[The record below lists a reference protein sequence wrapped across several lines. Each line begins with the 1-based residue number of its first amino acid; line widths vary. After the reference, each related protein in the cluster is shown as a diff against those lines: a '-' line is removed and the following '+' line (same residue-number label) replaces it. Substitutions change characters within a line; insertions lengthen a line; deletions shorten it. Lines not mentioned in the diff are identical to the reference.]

1 MSQIDRTYPHSR
13 PATSQRWKR
22 LWAKTRMKITGGETG
37 FLGFGLRWAV
47 LLLFVAYFFVP
58 ILWLVLAPSKS
69 APDLLER
76 NPLAFGSFQR
86 IQEAWQ
92 RIVEYQDGEVFLWL
106 GNSVRYVIL
115 SLTLA
120 LATCIPAGY
129 ILAIARFPGRR
140 PLLWLTLI
148 TMLLPPSALVLP
160 MFMELNLFHLVN
172 TQWAVILPAAFFPF
186 GTYLTYIYYASS
198 LPPDL
203 LDAARVDG
211 CSEVQL
217 FWHIALPLAKPLL
230 GLLAFINFN
239 TNWNNFFG
247 PYVLL
252 NDDRLFNL
260 PVGLQQFVSAT
271 SALRPGFNPSPGVM
285 VGYQQAEAA
294 LLGLVMVVPV
304 ALVFMIAQ
312 RYVVE
317 GAFTGSIKG

>member
-1 MSQIDRTYPHSR
+1 MSRIDTLRPDSR
-13 PATSQRWKR
+13 PTLLQRWR
-22 LWAKTRMKITGGETG
+22 PFWMKTASDTGI
-37 FLGFGLRWAV
+37 LGFGLRWAV
-47 LLLFVAYFFVP
+47 LLLFAVYFFVP
-58 ILWLVLAPSKS
+58 LLWLILAPSKS

-92 RIVEYQDGEVFLWL
+92 RIMEYQDGEVLLWAF
-106 GNSVRYVIL
+106 NSVRYAAWGLAL
-115 SLTLA
+115 S

-129 ILAIARFPGRR
+129 ILAVARFAGRR
-140 PLLWLTLI
+140 LLLWLTLI

-160 MFMELNLFHLVN
+160 MFMELNLVHLIN
-172 TQWAVILPAAFFPF
+172 TQWAVILPTAFFPF

-198 LPPDL
+198 LPPEL

-217 FWHIALPLAKPLL
+217 FWHIALPLATPLL
-230 GLLAFINFN
+230 GLLAFINFT

-260 PVGLQQFVSAT
+260 PVGLQQFAAAT

-294 LLGLVMVVPV
+294 LFGLIMVVPV
-304 ALVFMIAQ
+304 AIVFLVAQ
-312 RYVVE
+312 RYVVG

>member
-1 MSQIDRTYPHSR
+1 MSKIEPLRPDSR
-13 PATSQRWKR
+13 PTLLQRWGR
-22 LWAKTRMKITGGETG
+22 FWMRTVGDTGT
-37 FLGFGLRWAV
+37 LGFGLRWGI
-47 LLLFVAYFFVP
+47 LLLFAAYFFIP
-58 ILWLVLAPSKS
+58 LLWLVLATSKS
-69 APDLLER
+69 APQLLELP
-76 NPLAFGSFQR
+76 PLAFGSFQR

-92 RIVEYQDGEVFLWL
+92 RIIEYQNGEVLQWAF
-106 GNSVRYVIL
+106 NSIRYAVFGLAL
-115 SLTLA
+115 SLASCL
-120 LATCIPAGY
+120 PAGY

-140 PLLWLTLI
+140 LLLWLTLI

-160 MFMELNLFHLVN
+160 MFMELNLVHLVN

-198 LPPDL
+198 LPRDL

-211 CSEVQL
+211 CSEAEL
-217 FWHIALPLAKPLL
+217 FRHIALPLATPLL

-247 PYVLL
+247 PYVFL

-260 PVGLQQFVSAT
+260 PVGLQQFVAAT

-285 VGYQQAEAA
+285 VGYQQAEIAVFG
-294 LLGLVMVVPV
+294 LLLIVPV
-304 ALVFMIAQ
+304 AIVFLIAQ
-312 RYVVE
+312 RYVVG

>member
-1 MSQIDRTYPHSR
+1 MRT
-13 PATSQRWKR
+13 AGD
-22 LWAKTRMKITGGETG
+22 IGV
-37 FLGFGLRWAV
+37 LGFFLRWGV
-47 LLLFVAYFFVP
+47 LLLFGAYFFIP
-58 ILWLVLAPSKS
+58 LLWLVLATSKS
-69 APDLLER
+69 APQLLEL

-92 RIVEYQDGEVFLWL
+92 RVIEYQNGEVLTWAF
-106 GNSVRYVIL
+106 NSIRYAVWGLVL
-115 SLTLA
+115 SLA
-120 LATCIPAGY
+120 SCIPAGY

-160 MFMELNLFHLVN
+160 MFMEMNLFHLVN
-172 TQWAVILPAAFFPF
+172 TEWAVILPAAFFPF

-198 LPPDL
+198 LPPEL

-211 CSEVQL
+211 CSEVEL
-217 FWHIALPLAKPLL
+217 FWHIALPLATPLL

-252 NDDRLFNL
+252 NDDKLFNL
-260 PVGLQQFVSAT
+260 PVGIQQFVMAT

-294 LLGLVMVVPV
+294 LFGLLMVVPV
-304 ALVFMIAQ
+304 AIVFLIAQ
-312 RYVVE
+312 RYVIG
-317 GAFTGSIKG
+317 GAFTGSVKG

>member
-1 MSQIDRTYPHSR
+1 MSKIDTPRLDSHPTLL
-13 PATSQRWKR
+13 QRWKYF
-22 LWAKTRMKITGGETG
+22 WMKTSGDTGI
-37 FLGFGLRWAV
+37 FGFGLRWAV
-47 LLLFVAYFFVP
+47 LLLFAAYFFVP
-58 ILWLVLAPSKS
+58 LLWLILATSKS
-69 APDLLER
+69 APQLLEL

-92 RIVEYQDGEVFLWL
+92 RIIEYQDGEVLVWAF
-106 GNSVRYVIL
+106 NSIRYAIWALAL
-115 SLTLA
+115 SLTIS
-120 LATCIPAGY
+120 IPAGY
-129 ILAIARFPGRR
+129 ILAVARFPGRR
-140 PLLWLTLI
+140 LLLWLTLI

-160 MFMELNLFHLVN
+160 MFMELNLFHLIN
-172 TQWAVILPAAFFPF
+172 TQWSVILPSAFFPF

-198 LPPDL
+198 LPPQL

-211 CSEVQL
+211 CSEVEL
-217 FWHIALPLAKPLL
+217 FWHIALPLATPLL

-260 PVGLQQFVSAT
+260 PVGIQQFVLAT

-294 LLGLVMVVPV
+294 LFGLIMVVPV
-304 ALVFMIAQ
+304 AIVFLIAQ
-312 RYVVE
+312 RYVIG
-317 GAFTGSIKG
+317 GAFTGSVKG

>member
-1 MSQIDRTYPHSR
+1 MSKSDTLRPDPR
-13 PATSQRWKR
+13 PALLQRWGR
-22 LWAKTRMKITGGETG
+22 FWMRTTGDTG
-37 FLGFGLRWAV
+37 LLGFGLRWGV
-47 LLLFVAYFFVP
+47 LLLFAAYFFVP

-69 APDLLER
+69 APQLLELP
-76 NPLAFGSFQR
+76 PLAFGSFQR

-92 RIVEYQDGEVFLWL
+92 RIIEYQDGEVLQWVF
-106 GNSVRYVIL
+106 NSIQYAIWALAL
-115 SLTLA
+115 S

-140 PLLWLTLI
+140 LLLWLTLI

-160 MFMELNLFHLVN
+160 MFMELNLFHLIN
-172 TQWAVILPAAFFPF
+172 TQWAVILPTAFFPF

-198 LPPDL
+198 LPREL

-211 CSEVQL
+211 CSEAAL
-217 FWHIALPLAKPLL
+217 FWHIALPLATPLL

-260 PVGLQQFVSAT
+260 PVGVQQFVTAT

-294 LLGLVMVVPV
+294 LFGLIMVVPV
-304 ALVFMIAQ
+304 AVVFLIAQ
-312 RYVVE
+312 RYVVG

>member
-1 MSQIDRTYPHSR
+1 MATIDTSHPAARSPFMKRWGRFWMRTVGD
-13 PATSQRWKR
+13 QG
-22 LWAKTRMKITGGETG
+22 I
-37 FLGFGLRWAV
+37 LGFGLRWAV
-47 LLLFVAYFFVP
+47 LLLFAVYFFVP
-58 ILWLVLAPSKS
+58 VLWLILATSKS
-69 APDLLER
+69 APQLLEL

-86 IQEAWQ
+86 IVEAWQ
-92 RIVEYQDGEVFLWL
+92 RIIEYQKGEVLHWAL
-106 GNSVRYVIL
+106 NSVRYAVWALAL
-115 SLTLA
+115 SLTIS
-120 LATCIPAGY
+120 IPAGY
-129 ILAIARFPGRR
+129 ILAVARFPGRR
-140 PLLWLTLI
+140 LLLWLTLI

-160 MFMELNLFHLVN
+160 MFMELNLVHLIN
-172 TQWAVILPAAFFPF
+172 TAWAVILPSAFFPF

-217 FWHIALPLAKPLL
+217 FWHIAVPLASPLL
-230 GLLAFINFN
+230 GLLAFINFT

-252 NDDRLFNL
+252 NNNKLFNL
-260 PVGLQQFVSAT
+260 PVGIQQFVAAT

-294 LLGLVMVVPV
+294 LFGLIMVVPV
-304 ALVFMIAQ
+304 AIVFLIAQ
-312 RYVVE
+312 RYVIG